1 MNCSSVEITTNT
13 TSNNI
18 DVINNSL
25 RTIEIRVS
33 TGTRGFSAYELDV
46 QNGYTGTLAQW
57 LAEQY
62 QTTFETVSKNLNAL
76 DAEYFYTGENLTS
89 VNYNNGQ
96 VLKTLAYDGNDNL
109 TSVTLTGTFTFSK
122 IKKNFVYDG
131 AGNLTEHFYSTS

>member
-33 TGTRGFSAYELDV
+33 TGTRGFSAYELAV

-109 TSVTLTGTFTFSK
+109 TSVTLAGTFTFSK
-122 IKKNFVYDG
+122 IKKNFVYDS
-131 AGNLTEHFYSTS
+131 AGNLMEHFYSTA